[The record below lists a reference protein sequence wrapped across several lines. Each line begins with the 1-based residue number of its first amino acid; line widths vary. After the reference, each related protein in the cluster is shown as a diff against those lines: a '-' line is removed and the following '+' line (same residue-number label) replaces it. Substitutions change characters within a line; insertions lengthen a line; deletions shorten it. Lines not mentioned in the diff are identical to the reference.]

1 MRHTVA
7 CHPPEGEVAG
17 ALDVLVVV
25 VTATDWPARRGGR
38 TIGRMF
44 RPRPLAVQLLA
55 LQAAVLLVAIAVI
68 AVFSALHARDL
79 VRERYE
85 HRVLAVARSV
95 AADPQLRAAMSGSPG
110 DASDASVLAVAQ
122 PLASAVQESNQAL
135 FVVIAD
141 RDGIR
146 VAHPE
151 PASVGEPLSTDP
163 GPALLGHEYAAVELG
178 SLGLSVRGKVPVRSV
193 DGARVVGV
201 VSVGLQESALSADL
215 TAGVLLTALVAA
227 AALAVGVAGSVWLA
241 RRVRRQTF
249 GLDSVQIA
257 ALLESREAMLHGLRE
272 GVLVAGPDGRLRLV
286 NDAAARLL
294 GLTGDVVGADARE
307 VLEDG
312 PVRRLLLDP
321 DSAAPEATVAV
332 GDRVLVASRTTARVR
347 GEAVGH
353 VLTLRDRTELATVVR
368 ELDSQ
373 RSLTDALRAQAHEFR
388 NRMHTVAGLVELGRH
403 DEAVRFITDAA
414 TSSRALADRMRAEL
428 GDTPLAALLVAKHA
442 VAAERRVRLDLAVH
456 GAVTADGALADDLV
470 TVVGNLVDNAL
481 DAAAG
486 AVLVLLERTGPTV
499 VVQVSDD
506 GPGLDPALTADVF
519 APGVSTKHS
528 ADGGQRGLG
537 LTLVRAA
544 VLRHN
549 GAVSLVET
557 SAGVTVRAVLTS
569 SPVGVGR

>member
-1 MRHTVA
+1 MSRMSST
-7 CHPPEGEVAG
+7 HPRTPTGSR
-17 ALDVLVVV
+17 
-25 VTATDWPARRGGR
+25 TPGR
-38 TIGRMF
+38 AWS

-55 LQAAVLLVAIAVI
+55 LQAGVLLVAIAVI
-68 AVFSALHARDL
+68 AVFGAMHARDL

-85 HRVLAVARSV
+85 HRVLAIARSV
-95 AADPQLRAAMSGSPG
+95 AADPQLREAMSIG
-110 DASDASVLAVAQ
+110 DAADPAVLDVAR
-122 PLASAVQESNQAL
+122 PLAAAVQESNQAL

-141 RDGIR
+141 GHGIR
-146 VAHPE
+146 VAHPD
-151 PASVGEPLSTDP
+151 PAGVGEPLSTDP

-193 DGARVVGV
+193 SGDRVVGV

-215 TAGVLLTALVAA
+215 TAGVLLTAAVAA
-227 AALAVGVAGSVWLA
+227 AALGVGLAGSVWLA

-294 GLTGDVVGADARE
+294 GLTGDVVGAHAGE

-312 PVRRLLLDP
+312 PVRRLLLRAEDDP
-321 DSAAPEATVAV
+321 DGRDVPDETTVAV

-353 VLTLRDRTELATVVR
+353 VLTLRDRTELATAVR

-403 DEAVRFITDAA
+403 DEAVRYITDAA
-414 TSSRALADRMRAEL
+414 TSSRALAERMRAEL

-442 VAAERRVRLDLAVH
+442 VAGERRVRLDVAVR
-456 GAVTADGALADDLV
+456 GSVAADGLLADDLV
-470 TVVGNLVDNAL
+470 TIVGNLVDNAL
-481 DAAAG
+481 DAAAD
-486 AVLVLLERTGPTV
+486 AVLVRLEADGAALV
-499 VVQVSDD
+499 VHVSDD
-506 GPGLDPALTADVF
+506 GPGLDPALTGDVF
-519 APGVSTKHS
+519 TPGVSSKRS
-528 ADGGQRGLG
+528 VDGRQRGLG

-544 VLRHN
+544 VLRH
-549 GAVSLVET
+549 GGEVSIVD
-557 SAGVTVRAVLTS
+557 SGDAGVTVLARLSLTL
-569 SPVGVGR
+569 VGTAPIGAAP